1 MHVTTNPLRAGVLA
15 LAGLIFAAGCAGSG
29 GAGWTYAPLG
39 PTPEPDASGSPA
51 ATPGSS
57 PAATP
62 GGSPA
67 ATPDGSPGLPV
78 DVATTQDN
86 PLAFEPDVLEAPA
99 DSVVTV
105 SYLNDSNLPHNINF
119 FDGPDENSDSLGA
132 TEVVTGPGESRSVTF
147 TTPAQPGDYYFWCD
161 VHLAAM
167 AGTLRVTQ

>member
-39 PTPEPDASGSPA
+39 PTPEPDASESPA
-51 ATPGSS
+51 ATPG
-57 PAATP
+57 
-62 GGSPA
+62 
-67 ATPDGSPGLPV
+67 GSPGLPV

-99 DSVVTV
+99 DSAVTV